1 MEKSKEVVDGLSE
14 QMTVTRCAQ
23 MDATRAQATQ
33 LEFIAL
39 DACMADIG
47 IHPDAFC
54 QSDAP
59 REMPAIETERVEQL
73 VQVLSDFAQKR
84 IAAGQT
90 RPVLKI
96 KLSGAELGEP
106 QPYVNQPEGKE
117 ENPLMGVRGVSRY
130 LRPEWAKLFAFQCD
144 LIKRLRLVTGDL
156 PLAIVIPFVRTY
168 SDAASVHDLLAE
180 QGLFR
185 GKGGLQ
191 VHFMCDLP
199 ANAVMADK
207 FLHYFDGM
215 VIDLDQLA
223 QFSLAIDPGN
233 TALDYACQQNDA
245 VIYLAQRALK
255 MSRDVGKPCDF
266 MGQAVQDVAV
276 RRWLTEQDVS
286 RVICTSQS

>member
-1 MEKSKEVVDGLSE
+1 MEMSKEVLAGLSE
-14 QMTVTRCAQ
+14 QKMVTRCSQ
-23 MDATRAQATQ
+23 MDATRELVAQ

-47 IHPDAFC
+47 LHLSAFG
-54 QSDAP
+54 QSDAVC
-59 REMPAIETERVEQL
+59 EMSAVETERFEKL

-84 IAAGQT
+84 IAAGHT
-90 RPVLKI
+90 RPVFKI
-96 KLSGAELGEP
+96 IFSGAEAGDPVGHIDGQEA
-106 QPYVNQPEGKE
+106 
-117 ENPLMGVRGVSRY
+117 NPLMGVRGVSRY
-130 LRPEWAKLFAFQCD
+130 LRPEWAKLFVLQCN

-185 GKGGLQ
+185 GKAGLQ

-215 VIDLDQLA
+215 VINLDHLA

-233 TALDYACQQNDA
+233 TALDYAFHNNDA
-245 VIYLAQRALK
+245 VIFLAQRALK
-255 MSRDVGKPCDF
+255 MSRDAGKPCEF
-266 MGQAVQDVAV
+266 TGRAVKDSEPV
-276 RRWLTEQDVS
+276 RRWLIEQDVS
-286 RVICTSQS
+286 RVICGD